1 MSDLTYTQ
9 TKGLIANLG
18 RNKVDSLIK
27 QHSIEM
33 LVAACELSIQ
43 ADNIESSYQGFSMSD
58 KEFVQ
63 DMLYETDSETI
74 FNLPTIINIDW
85 EGTTIDVM
93 MDYSEHNG
101 HYFRA

>member
-9 TKGLIANLG
+9 TKGLIAQLG
-18 RNKVDSLIK
+18 RDKVVSLIK

-33 LVAACELSIQ
+33 LVAACELSIM
-43 ADNIESSYQGFSMSD
+43 ADSIEDSYRGFSMSD

-74 FNLPTIINIDW
+74 FNLPSIINIDW

>member
-9 TKGLIANLG
+9 AKGLIANLG

-43 ADNIESSYQGFSMSD
+43 ADSIEDSYQGFWQSD
-58 KEFVQ
+58 KDFVM
-63 DMLYETDSETI
+63 DLLYDLYDLEQL
-74 FNLPTIINIDW
+74 LPHFIAIDW
-85 EGTTIDVM
+85 EITARAVM
-93 MDYSEHNG
+93 TDYSEDNG
-101 HYFRA
+101 HYWRI